1 MKLRISLKTYNK
13 GLLYIAISHVYA
25 ISLQLSVNSTKP
37 VFLPKKIKQF
47 CILRSPHINKD
58 AREQF
63 EIRSFKAFV
72 DLDLD
77 SNVVHV
83 LSRLINFNLPA
94 SIRPKVTIL

>member
-13 GLLYIAISHVYA
+13 GLLYIAINHIYA
-25 ISLQLSVNSTKP
+25 ISLQLNVSTTKP
-37 VFLPKKIKQF
+37 IFLPIKIKRF

-63 EIRSFKAFV
+63 EIRSFKAFIDLNLNSNLV
-72 DLDLD
+72 DL
-77 SNVVHV
+77 
-83 LSRLINFNLPA
+83 LSTLIHFDLPA